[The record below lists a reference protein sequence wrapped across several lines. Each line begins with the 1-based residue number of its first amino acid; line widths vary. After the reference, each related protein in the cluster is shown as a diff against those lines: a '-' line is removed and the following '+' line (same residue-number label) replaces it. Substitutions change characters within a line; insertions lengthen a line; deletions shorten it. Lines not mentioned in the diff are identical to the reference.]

1 MNNVKEIREY
11 KDYKYIVYE
20 NNDIFFLDGHY
31 IATAYK
37 DLEKMIKNK
46 ISKTSNNF
54 ENTRN
59 YYCSKE
65 YCNSIIEKILNK
77 QKQINEDKEYENFR
91 TRELEIKYNVISDDE
106 DVIGKVSNLKKYFL
120 EQIKYT
126 IEDTKISDE
135 EKIYNVELMA
145 ELLDELQRQAENVV
159 VKVKYNPMGAF
170 YIADS
175 LDS

>member
-1 MNNVKEIREY
+1 MSKVKEIREY
-11 KDYKYIVYE
+11 KGYKYIVYE
-20 NNDIFFLDGHY
+20 NNDIFFLNGCY
-31 IATAYK
+31 VATAYK
-37 DLEKMIKNK
+37 NLEKMIKNK
-46 ISKTSNNF
+46 ISKTSNDF
-54 ENTRN
+54 KNTRN

-65 YCNSIIEKILNK
+65 YCNSKIEKILGKLK
-77 QKQINEDKEYENFR
+77 QRDEDKEYENFR
-91 TRELEIKYNVISDDE
+91 TRELEIKYNVISDNE

-145 ELLDELQRQAENVV
+145 ELLDELQKQAENVI
-159 VKVKYNPMGAF
+159 VKIKYNPMGAF